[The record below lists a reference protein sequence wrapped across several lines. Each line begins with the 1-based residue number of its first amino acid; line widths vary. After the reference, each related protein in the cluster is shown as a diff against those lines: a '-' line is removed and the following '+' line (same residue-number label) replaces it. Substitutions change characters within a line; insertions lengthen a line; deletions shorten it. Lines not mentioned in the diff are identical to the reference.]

1 MIVPTYLK
9 RGDTIAICCPA
20 GYMAAEKVTNCVTTL
35 QKEGYKVLVGQT
47 VGGNSQNYF
56 SGTDEE
62 RLVELQRFLDD
73 RKIQAVLCARG
84 GYGVSRIVDKLCFKK
99 FLKHPKWIIGF
110 SDVTVI
116 HNFIFSN
123 FKIAGLHASMAAAF
137 NNNGAGGQN
146 VQTMLAA
153 LKGEKSDYHL
163 LPNPANKKGEATGKL
178 VGGNLTLFTNGIG
191 TSSDVNTNSCI
202 LFLEDLDEQLY
213 HIDRMF
219 VHLKRSGKLTKLAG
233 LIIGGFTHLKDTER
247 PFGKNIYE
255 IVLELVAEYDYPVC
269 FDFPVSHGEDNVA
282 LKHGLKH
289 KLIVSDDGVLLK
301 ET

>member
-1 MIVPTYLK
+1 MTVPTYLK

-20 GYMAAEKVTNCVTTL
+20 GYMAAEKVNNCVTTL
-35 QKEGYKVLVGQT
+35 QNEGYNVLVGQT

-62 RLVELQRFLDD
+62 RLAELKQFLDN
-73 RKIQAVLCARG
+73 RKVKAVMCARG
-84 GYGVSRIVDKLCFKK
+84 GYGVSRIIDKISFKK

-116 HNFIFSN
+116 HNFLFSN

-137 NNNGAGGQN
+137 NNNGAAGQN

-163 LPNPANKKGEATGKL
+163 RPNHANKNGEATGKL

-191 TSSDVNTNSCI
+191 TLSDVNTNNCI

-219 VHLKRSGKLTKLAG
+219 VHLKRSGKLKKLAG
-233 LIIGGFTHLKDTER
+233 LIIGGFTDLKDTER

-269 FDFPVSHGEDNVA
+269 FHFPVSHGDDNVA

-289 KLIVSDDGVLLK
+289 KLIVAEEGVLLK
-301 ET
+301 EL

>member
-1 MIVPTYLK
+1 MTVPTYLK

-20 GYMAAEKVTNCVTTL
+20 GYMSADKVTNCVTTL
-35 QKEGYKVLVGQT
+35 QKEGYNVLVGQT

-62 RLVELQRFLDD
+62 RLAELQQFLDD
-73 RKIQAVLCARG
+73 RKIKAVLCARG
-84 GYGVSRIVDKLCFKK
+84 GYGMSRIIDKICFKK

-116 HNFIFSN
+116 HNFLFSN

-137 NNNGAGGQN
+137 NNDGASGQN

-153 LKGEKSDYHL
+153 LTGIESDYHL
-163 LPNPANKKGEATGKL
+163 LPNPANKNGEATGKL

-191 TSSDVNTNSCI
+191 TSSDVNTNNCI

-219 VHLKRSGKLTKLAG
+219 VHLKRSGKLNKLAG
-233 LIIGGFTHLKDTER
+233 LIIGGFTDLKDTER

-289 KLIVSDDGVLLK
+289 KLIVAEEAVLLK
-301 ET
+301 EL